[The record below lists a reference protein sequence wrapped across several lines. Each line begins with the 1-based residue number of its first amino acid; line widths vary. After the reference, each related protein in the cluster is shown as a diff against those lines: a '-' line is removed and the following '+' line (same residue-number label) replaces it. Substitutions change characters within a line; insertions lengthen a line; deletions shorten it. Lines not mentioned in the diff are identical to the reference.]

1 MKISDFE
8 KEIQAIDPR
17 FSIIENENRPGL
29 SNIFFEGENY
39 DLPPVPSVEIK
50 DEPDPRYFYT
60 FPNGYSHRYWSR
72 ADVIPRLK
80 DFIANL
86 ESIRKERNED

>member
-1 MKISDFE
+1 MKTSDFE

-17 FSIIENENRPGL
+17 FSIVENPNRPGL

-80 DFIANL
+80 DFLANL